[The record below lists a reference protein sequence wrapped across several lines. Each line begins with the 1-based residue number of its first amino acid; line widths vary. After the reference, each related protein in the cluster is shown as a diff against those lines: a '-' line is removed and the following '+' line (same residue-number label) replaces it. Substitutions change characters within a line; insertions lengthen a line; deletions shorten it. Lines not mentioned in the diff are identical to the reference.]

1 VQTLPNG
8 FSGFPPALTAKQV
21 AQVLQIPVKTVYDLG
36 VRGELPRVKIG
47 RTVRFPK
54 KQIEALLEDSLRE
67 DKPCVG

>member
-1 VQTLPNG
+1 LPNG

-36 VRGELPRVKIG
+36 VRGELLRVKIG

>member
-1 VQTLPNG
+1 MPNG

-36 VRGELPRVKIG
+36 VRGELLRVKIG

>member
-1 VQTLPNG
+1 MPNG